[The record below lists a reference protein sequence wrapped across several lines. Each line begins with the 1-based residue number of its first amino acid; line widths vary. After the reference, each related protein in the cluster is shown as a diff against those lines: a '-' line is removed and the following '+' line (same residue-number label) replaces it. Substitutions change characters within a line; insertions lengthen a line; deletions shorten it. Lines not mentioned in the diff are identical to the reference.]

1 MKYNPEEEFQEILRR
16 GETLRKKKDKRI
28 TGLLAGS
35 SAALFSLLVLCVSVF
50 SGSRAPAGTR
60 TVYGS
65 FLLPAEAGGY
75 VLVAMAAFA
84 AGAAVTALFVRKR
97 NRREK

>member
-16 GETLRKKKDKRI
+16 GETLRKKKDRRV

-35 SAALFSLLVLCVSVF
+35 SAALFALLVLCVSVF
-50 SGSRAPAGTR
+50 SGSCAPAGTR

-65 FLLPAEAGGY
+65 FLLPAEAGAY
-75 VLVAMAAFA
+75 VLVAVAAFA
-84 AGAAVTALFVRKR
+84 AGVGLTLVIIRRRRK
-97 NRREK
+97 K